1 MQVQFNII
9 SASTPTQ
16 APSQEYFLAIKASAS
31 RALAGLVR
39 DQDSAWCLC
48 EYLDSVDSGDLSMD
62 RDLYRRCVSMLG
74 DFLATRRNDQ
84 ATRKL
89 ADKSWAAK
97 TLLEMLDEYEYAP
110 RQLKRAA

>member
-1 MQVQFNII
+1 MQVQFNIVC
-9 SASTPTQ
+9 ATTPTQ
-16 APSQEYFLAIKASAS
+16 GPSQEYFFAIKASAS
-31 RALAGLVR
+31 RALAGPVR
-39 DQDSAWCLC
+39 DQAAAWSLC
-48 EYLDSVDSGDLSMD
+48 EYLDAVDSGDLSMD

-74 DFLATRRNDQ
+74 DFLASRRDDL

-97 TLLEMLDEYEYAP
+97 TLLEMLDEYTP